1 MLFNLIMLAVPVV
14 FLCASAIL
22 AVKAFEHGKNR
33 KKTVLTQICSFAA
46 VFAFCMVCPIVASAA
61 TGDALPLHRVWLTV
75 LHISVP
81 LLQQCPHLAET
92 AVTGT
97 EVFLPLVTLLLPL
110 SVLQVK
116 ILRHS
121 VKQSSSLY
129 LVKVSLFTVCSFQ
142 FFLSLQDNLS
152 DLSFV
157 KD

>member
-61 TGDALPLHRVWLTV
+61 TGDAAAAT
-75 LHISVP
+75 SGMADG
-81 LLQQCPHLAET
+81 LAYIG
-92 AVTGT
+92 AALATGLSCLAQKT
-97 EVFLPLVTLLLPL
+97 KRMLLPL

-129 LVKVSLFTVCSFQ
+129 LVKVSLFTACSFQ

>member
-61 TGDALPLHRVWLTV
+61 TGDAAAAT
-75 LHISVP
+75 SGMADG
-81 LLQQCPHLAET
+81 LAYI
-92 AVTGT
+92 
-97 EVFLPLVTLLLPL
+97 
-110 SVLQVK
+110 VK

>member
-22 AVKAFEHGKNR
+22 AVKAFEHGKSR

-61 TGDALPLHRVWLTV
+61 TGDAAAAT
-75 LHISVP
+75 SGMADG
-81 LLQQCPHLAET
+81 LAYIG
-92 AVTGT
+92 AALATG
-97 EVFLPLVTLLLPL
+97 L
-110 SVLQVK
+110 SC
-116 ILRHS
+116 IGGGIAA

>member
-61 TGDALPLHRVWLTV
+61 TGDAAAAT
-75 LHISVP
+75 SGMADG
-81 LLQQCPHLAET
+81 LAYIG
-92 AVTGT
+92 AALATG
-97 EVFLPLVTLLLPL
+97 LSCILPL

-129 LVKVSLFTVCSFQ
+129 LVKVSLFTVCSFK
-142 FFLSLQDNLS
+142 FFLSLKDNLS